1 MIKFNRENSN
11 SIEVQFYTVNEFL
24 KSYAISRTEF
34 YRQVN
39 KGKIRLTKLGTA
51 SRIAKADA
59 QDWAASLPTYAGP
72 LDQEAAA

>member
-1 MIKFNRENSN
+1 MT
-11 SIEVQFYTVNEFL
+11 IEFYTVSEFL

-59 QDWAASLPTYAGP
+59 QAWAASLPTYAGP
-72 LDQEAAA
+72 LDKETAA